1 MVWLCSYSKK
11 WKEKKKIKKITTQIF
26 TRGIL
31 DASDDLI
38 NSNLDS
44 NFIQLFEI
52 EKKNTN
58 FMNIGVIFAKKF
70 VLSFFFEA
78 NEYLKLNNKHWLRIE
93 GIKLCATP

>member
-58 FMNIGVIFAKKF
+58 FMNIGMLFSQKNLF
-70 VLSFFFEA
+70 CLFFWSQWIP
-78 NEYLKLNNKHWLRIE
+78 K
-93 GIKLCATP
+93 IK